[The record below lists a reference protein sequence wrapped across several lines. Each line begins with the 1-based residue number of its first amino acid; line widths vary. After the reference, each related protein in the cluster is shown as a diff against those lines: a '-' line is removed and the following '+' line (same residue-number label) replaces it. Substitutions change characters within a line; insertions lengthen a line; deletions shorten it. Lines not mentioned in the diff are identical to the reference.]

1 MYFVLAFVF
10 LLFTIIL
17 YLPYTTMK
25 KDENIIKENGIITEG
40 IVSGYPLNRSGY
52 MEEVYITFSD
62 KEGNEKEIAAQP
74 FKLIKGQTIEKGL
87 KLKIVYLEKLTLGIK
102 SYDVRVID
110 ERYVEKSNIKAYKV
124 LKSIAI
130 LFAIAT
136 LTMFVLGIMKSG
148 VHSV

>member
-1 MYFVLAFVF
+1 MA
-10 LLFTIIL
+10 IW
-17 YLPYTTMK
+17 K
-25 KDENIIKENGIITEG
+25 K
-40 IVSGYPLNRSGY
+40 Y
-52 MEEVYITFSD
+52 
-62 KEGNEKEIAAQP
+62 
-74 FKLIKGQTIEKGL
+74 IEKGL

-110 ERYVEKSNIKAYKV
+110 ERYVEKLNIKAYKV

-136 LTMFVLGIMKSG
+136 LIMFVLGIMNSG

>member
-1 MYFVLAFVF
+1 MIYFVLAVVF
-10 LLFTIIL
+10 LLFTVIL
-17 YLPYTTMK
+17 YITYSLLK
-25 KDENIIKENGIITEG
+25 KNENKIKENGIITEG
-40 IVSGYPLNRSGY
+40 TVSGYPLNRSGY
-52 MEEVYITFSD
+52 MEEVYITFTD

-74 FKLIKGQTIEKGL
+74 FKLIKGQAIEKGL
-87 KLKIVYLEKLTLGIK
+87 KLKIVYLEKITLGIK

-136 LTMFVLGIMKSG
+136 LTMFAIGIMN
-148 VHSV
+148 